1 MHLTIET
8 IIGLV
13 AAVMT
18 TSAFIP
24 QAIKTF
30 RQRETK
36 DISVWMYIILVTGI
50 ALWLIYGLLR
60 SDVPVIAANAVTL
73 VFVVAILC
81 MKLRYG

>member
-1 MHLTIET
+1 
-8 IIGLV
+8 
-13 AAVMT
+13 MT

-24 QAIKTF
+24 QAVKTF
-30 RQRETK
+30 RKRETR
-36 DISVWMYIILVTGI
+36 DISVWMYVILVTGI
-50 ALWLIYGLLR
+50 ALWLVYGLLR